1 MALIGF
7 FDILGTKAAISSG
20 RFSDLTSL
28 DFAGPACLAAKLFPN
43 IRISIFSDSV
53 IVSAESGNYHD
64 FLKAV
69 SLMYGNWWADFI
81 LVRGGIAEGE
91 IRWIDYEPID
101 AIFSSCKNL
110 SCSRVYGEG
119 LVLAF
124 ETEQRSGPGAIPYL
138 TEIAACSLSEVEKN
152 SVLQGVTPM
161 FCWASQKRAELLLKS
176 ASLNSDYEIQQGNG
190 RRHAL
195 ATRSYWE
202 QVIEKRKFL
211 PDEFD
216 VMLMT

>member
-101 AIFSSCKNL
+101 TIFSSCKNL

-124 ETEQRSGPGAIPYL
+124 ETEQRSGPGAIPYFDRNCCLL
-138 TEIAACSLSEVEKN
+138 TFGSRKKQCVARSN
-152 SVLQGVTPM
+152 PYVLLGIPKT
-161 FCWASQKRAELLLKS
+161 SRAIVKECQLELRLRDT
-176 ASLNSDYEIQQGNG
+176 ARQ
-190 RRHAL
+190 
-195 ATRSYWE
+195 W
-202 QVIEKRKFL
+202 
-211 PDEFD
+211 
-216 VMLMT
+216 